1 MRRRSFLSL
10 LRGLFPIVPCRSFQV
25 NLTSLAV
32 SYVTPTT
39 PFGASPLVSLRVAV
53 SCTADLLPCYHSLL
67 RSMPRQAGGVR
78 GGLTLE
84 KLASFDD
91 VITDALVDKVSRN
104 LIEARNASREVLR
117 RQSG

>member
-10 LRGLFPIVPCRSFQV
+10 LRALFPIVPCRSFQV
-25 NLTSLAV
+25 NLNSLAV

-39 PFGASPLVSLRVAV
+39 PFGASPLVSLRVSV
-53 SCTADLLPCYHSLL
+53 SFTADLLPCYSNLL
-67 RSMPRQAGGVR
+67 RSMPRQTGGVR

-84 KLASFDD
+84 KLASYDD

-104 LIEARNASREVLR
+104 SIGA
-117 RQSG
+117 